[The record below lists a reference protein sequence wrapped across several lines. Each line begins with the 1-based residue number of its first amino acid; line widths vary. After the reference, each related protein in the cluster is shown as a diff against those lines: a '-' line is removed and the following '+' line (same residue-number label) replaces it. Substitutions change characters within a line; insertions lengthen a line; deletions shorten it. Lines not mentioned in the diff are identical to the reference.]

1 MLILLTNDDGIHA
14 EGIIE
19 AEKALKKIGEVVV
32 VAPDREQSASSH
44 SLTLERPLRLHRRAE
59 NRYTC
64 DGTPTDC
71 VMMGVYGVLKRKYP
85 DLIVSGINRGANM
98 GEDVTYSGTVA
109 AAIEGANMGIP
120 SIALSNTD
128 YENPASY
135 RSAARFAARL
145 AKNIS
150 SFGLSTEVFLSVN
163 FPKLNG
169 NRYTKYRFTKL
180 GNRTYK
186 DILIEKRDPRGKLY
200 YWIAGEAVWK
210 KVEGSDFQ
218 AVTEGYVSISPLK
231 MNFTDTGA
239 IARLKELQ
247 VKL

>member
-14 EGIIE
+14 EGLIRVE
-19 AEKALKKIGEVVV
+19 RELRKIGEVVV

-44 SLTLERPLRLHRRAE
+44 SLTLERPLRLYDRGK

-71 VMMGVYGVLKRKYP
+71 VMMGVYGVLRRKYP
-85 DLIVSGINRGANM
+85 DLIVSGINHGANM

-128 YENPASY
+128 HENLDSFRA
-135 RSAARFAARL
+135 AARFTARL
-145 AKNIS
+145 AKKMS
-150 SFGLSTEVFLSVN
+150 SFKLAKEIFLSVN

-169 NRYTKYRFTKL
+169 ARYSKYRFTRL
-180 GNRTYK
+180 GSRTYK
-186 DILIEKRDPRGKLY
+186 DILIEKKDPRGKLY
-200 YWIAGEAVWK
+200 YWIAGEAEWK

-218 AVTEGYVSISPLK
+218 AVSEGYISISPLR
-231 MNFTDTGA
+231 MNFTEFEA
-239 IARLKELQ
+239 ITRLQQL
-247 VKL
+247 KLRL